1 MAQVVYSRKALSDLE
16 RAFQSLD
23 DLGATEAALKAVA
36 AIRSAV
42 VMLSSHPLI
51 GRIATGDYRELVISF
66 GRSGYVALYR
76 YLPAVDRVRILAIK
90 HQRELGYPP

>member
-1 MAQVVYSRKALSDLE
+1 MAQVVYSAKALSDLE
-16 RAFQSLD
+16 RAFDNLD
-23 DLGATEAALKAVA
+23 ELGAPDAAIKAVA

-42 VMLSSHPLI
+42 SMLSSHPLI

-76 YLPAVDRVRILAIK
+76 YLPAGDRVRTLAIK
-90 HQRELGYPP
+90 HQRELGYPA